1 MKHTITTFTTIS
13 TLALALTASTA
24 FAQTKPPQLEI
35 AIGVKGGMNGSWTQE
50 VPEDSRFKVNNQ
62 EYVVDPEYYPL
73 FGLGGDIGLALEV
86 RAWSLL
92 TLETGLKVSFDNGE
106 GWNDKKSAG
115 SGTVITRITQKQ
127 TTQSWRIPLM
137 LKIGGTSGLV
147 RPFFGVGAEFIIQSQ
162 SNIEYTEEKR
172 AGSLDPESLR
182 RLKERNQIEPSTYV
196 GLGATA
202 GLEID
207 LGFLRIPIELR
218 GLYNVNYNDSF
229 AERVKVEGNDPNNVK
244 FTYNGMYQ
252 GHFGFS
258 IGLLYNH
265 TLF

>member
-1 MKHTITTFTTIS
+1 MLSAGRMF
-13 TLALALTASTA
+13 
-24 FAQTKPPQLEI
+24 
-35 AIGVKGGMNGSWTQE
+35 V
-50 VPEDSRFKVNNQ
+50 
-62 EYVVDPEYYPL
+62 
-73 FGLGGDIGLALEV
+73 GLALL
-86 RAWSLL
+86 S
-92 TLETGLKVSFDNGE
+92 
-106 GWNDKKSAG
+106 
-115 SGTVITRITQKQ
+115 
-127 TTQSWRIPLM
+127 
-137 LKIGGTSGLV
+137 
-147 RPFFGVGAEFIIQSQ
+147 FGVNPLTGGVISSRAID
-162 SNIEYTEEKR
+162 EYTEEKR